1 LEIMNTHDL
10 TRTLTTLFGELLN
23 GASVEG
29 AYVLNGGDQGLLA
42 SLDRLPA
49 AAASAQRAGGASV
62 AAHVEHL
69 RYGLSLMNRWAARES
84 PFADANWAT
93 SWERTTVSESEW
105 AALRLALEAEAERW
119 LTALGTARDVDGIE
133 LNGMIASIVHLAYHV
148 GAIRQIDRAL
158 RGPAAND

>member
-1 LEIMNTHDL
+1 
-10 TRTLTTLFGELLN
+10 
-23 GASVEG
+23 
-29 AYVLNGGDQGLLA
+29 
-42 SLDRLPA
+42 
-49 AAASAQRAGGASV
+49 
-62 AAHVEHL
+62 
-69 RYGLSLMNRWAARES
+69 MNRWAARES